1 MSQPTNPRLLSRRQ
15 LLAAGLSAPLGI
27 SALAHEAHAQAPS
40 VSPSPASVLEPPPY
54 TLSINI
60 EIMFP
65 RSMPK
70 ADRIRA
76 VAANGFTAYSF
87 WSANAEE
94 RAAMA
99 RAQEETGLTC
109 VSIVGSGPSGGTTGF
124 TQPGQAET
132 LLTEI
137 KERVQIAQEFGKPDL
152 ITFVGLN
159 QTDVPW
165 DVQRAGIVD
174 GLKRAGDIA
183 AAGGVTITFEPLS
196 DLPRRALDRA
206 ADAMPVLMEVDH
218 PNVKLCFDIYHLQ
231 RTEGNIVVNLRRGF
245 ELGLI
250 KVVQIGDVPGR
261 LEPGTGEINYPF
273 IFRELRRLNYTG
285 YLDTEMGTSQTPE
298 YAMNLV
304 RQMSLDN

>member
-1 MSQPTNPRLLSRRQ
+1 MSGSTSKSMLSRREM
-15 LLAAGLSAPLGI
+15 LAAGLAAPFGV
-27 SALAHEAHAQAPS
+27 SALAQAAEAQ
-40 VSPSPASVLEPPPY
+40 PATPATRLDPPPY

-65 RSMPK
+65 RTMPR

-76 VAANGFTAYSF
+76 VAANGFKAYSF

-94 RAAMA
+94 RAAMVK
-99 RAQEETGLTC
+99 AQQETGLTC

-124 TQPGQAET
+124 TRPGQQDT
-132 LLTEI
+132 LLNEI
-137 KERVQIAQEFGKPDL
+137 RERVQIAQEFGHPDL

-165 DVQRAGIVD
+165 ETQRAQIVE

-206 ADAMPVLMEVDH
+206 ADAIPVIKEVNH
-218 PNVKLCFDIYHLQ
+218 PNIKLCFDFYHLQ
-231 RTEGNIVVNLRRGF
+231 RTEGNLTVNLRRGF
-245 ELGLI
+245 EEGVI

-273 IFRELRRLNYTG
+273 LFAELRRQNYTG
-285 YLDTEMGTSQTPE
+285 YLDTEMGTSTTPE
-298 YAMNLV
+298 QAMNLV
-304 RQMSLDN
+304 RQMSLDY